1 MSFPHPIETIM
12 RTTMEQ
18 LKQMVDVNTIV
29 GDPLIAP
36 DGTMIVPVSKVS
48 TGFVSGGGEYAARG
62 IVLKKKEA
70 DTEPQESRY
79 PFAGASAAG
88 ISLTPMA
95 FVVVGDGCVKV
106 IPAQYGCTVDR
117 IIEMVPRL
125 AEEVKKMLSRCCRKG
140 EEEQDSEA
148 RGTMQ

>member
-12 RTTMEQ
+12 QTTMEQ

-48 TGFVSGGGEYAARG
+48 TGFVSGGGEYAAPG
-62 IVLKKKEA
+62 LPPKKR
-70 DTEPQESRY
+70 EPEEEGAGRY

-95 FVVVGDGCVKV
+95 FVVVGNGAVKV
-106 IPAQYGCTVDR
+106 IPAQYGTAVDR
-117 IIEMVPRL
+117 LIEMVPRL
-125 AEEVKKMLSRCCRKG
+125 AEEIKKMLHRK
-140 EEEQDSEA
+140 EKDEYDEIY
-148 RGTMQ
+148 GTDEPD